1 VAHGGRYL
9 SPAIAERIASS
20 ILRGA
25 NGGPAHTRLTEQEY
39 KVFRMLIAG
48 KRGSEIAQ
56 ELALSEKTVSTHKS
70 HLLRKMGLNNRT
82 ELVVYAI
89 KHRLIET

>member
-1 VAHGGRYL
+1 VRPV
-9 SPAIAERIASS
+9 SPAGE
-20 ILRGA
+20 
-25 NGGPAHTRLTEQEY
+25 
-39 KVFRMLIAG
+39 
-48 KRGSEIAQ
+48 RGSEIAQ

-70 HLLRKMGLNNRT
+70 HLLRKMGLKNQT